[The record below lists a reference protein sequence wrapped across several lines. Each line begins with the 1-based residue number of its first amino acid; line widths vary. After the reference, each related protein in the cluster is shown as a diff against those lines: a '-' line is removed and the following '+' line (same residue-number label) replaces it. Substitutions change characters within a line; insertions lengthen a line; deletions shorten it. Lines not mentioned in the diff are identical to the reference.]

1 MSPEQISGKIGKSV
15 GEKLR
20 AARIALHY
28 TQSQLAAPDFSVSY
42 ISAIERGQI
51 HPSLRALEILAGRLG
66 LSSTQLLPTRSQQD
80 AHMNT
85 TLDIAER
92 DDDEVEMALLEA
104 QLFIQQ
110 GEAEQAVNQISKIPT
125 KRLKR
130 QQQLQH
136 RYLLGWSYFAT
147 EHFQE
152 AEYTLSEALQIAK
165 ELNTSYLTLRILNIS
180 ALAHAAMRNYTQA
193 LLSHEHCINL
203 LATTE
208 PHDPFFTAQI
218 YMYMGQHYSQLEY
231 VERAIEMF
239 HKALTTAEEF
249 ATLEDAQT
257 IYGNIS
263 AYYAG
268 IKENDLA
275 VLYTYKS
282 LYLSTQESYKRLQGE
297 IYHYLGHA
305 IMKEGQEEARLYLD
319 EALQQNSVLR
329 DSLSLASICTRNAE
343 WYYNRQQ
350 FDEALKYARQANEL
364 LSECTDDTII
374 RAEALVV
381 LGRVEYAL
389 SEYEQGD
396 QHFTAGL
403 EMFARL
409 ESHEEL
415 ANESVLYAQLLEEK
429 GKEREAFTHLRRAFQ
444 SRQRL
449 GR

>member
-1 MSPEQISGKIGKSV
+1 MSPEQLSGKIGKSV

-20 AARIALHY
+20 AARVAQHY

-80 AHMNT
+80 AHMNA

-92 DDDEVEMALLEA
+92 DDDEVELALLEA
-104 QLFIQQ
+104 QLLIQQ
-110 GEAEQAVNQISKIPT
+110 GDAEQAANQISKIST
-125 KRLKR
+125 KRLKK

-136 RYLLGWSYFAT
+136 RYLLGWAYFAT
-147 EHFQE
+147 GRFQE
-152 AEYTLSEALQIAK
+152 AEYTLAEALQIAK
-165 ELNTSYLTLRILNIS
+165 ELSTNYLTLRILNIS
-180 ALAHAAMRNYTQA
+180 ALSHAAMRNYTQA

-218 YMYMGQHYSQLEY
+218 YMYMGQHYTQLDY
-231 VERAIEMF
+231 VDRAIEMF
-239 HKALTTAEEF
+239 HKALAMAEEF
-249 ATLEDAQT
+249 ATLQNAQA
-257 IYGNIS
+257 IYGNIC
-263 AYYAG
+263 AYYANA
-268 IKENDLA
+268 KEDDLA

-282 LYLSTQESYKRLQGE
+282 LYLSTQETYKHLHGE
-297 IYHYLGHA
+297 LYHYLGHA
-305 IMKEGQEEARLYLD
+305 IMKEDQEQARLYLD

-329 DSLSLASICTRNAE
+329 DPLSLASVSTRNAE

-350 FDEALKYARQANEL
+350 FDEALKYALQAYEL
-364 LSECTDDTII
+364 SQPAGDTII
-374 RAEALVV
+374 SAEALVV
-381 LGRVEYAL
+381 LGRIEYAL
-389 SEYEQGD
+389 SHYEQGD
-396 QHFTAGL
+396 QHFTVGL
-403 EMFARL
+403 TMFESL

>member
-1 MSPEQISGKIGKSV
+1 
-15 GEKLR
+15 
-20 AARIALHY
+20 
-28 TQSQLAAPDFSVSY
+28 
-42 ISAIERGQI
+42 
-51 HPSLRALEILAGRLG
+51 
-66 LSSTQLLPTRSQQD
+66 
-80 AHMNT
+80 MNT

-381 LGRVEYAL
+381 LGRVEY
-389 SEYEQGD
+389 
-396 QHFTAGL
+396 F
-403 EMFARL
+403 FC
-409 ESHEEL
+409 
-415 ANESVLYAQLLEEK
+415 
-429 GKEREAFTHLRRAFQ
+429 
-444 SRQRL
+444 
-449 GR
+449 

>member
-1 MSPEQISGKIGKSV
+1 MSPEQLSGKIGKSV

-20 AARIALHY
+20 AARVAQHY

-51 HPSLRALEILAGRLG
+51 HPSLRALEILAARLG

-80 AHMNT
+80 AHMNA

-92 DDDEVEMALLEA
+92 DDDEVELALLEA
-104 QLFIQQ
+104 QLLIQQ
-110 GEAEQAVNQISKIPT
+110 GNAEQAANQINKIST

-136 RYLLGWSYFAT
+136 RYLLGWAYFAT
-147 EHFQE
+147 GRFQE
-152 AEYTLSEALQIAK
+152 AEYTLAEALQIAK
-165 ELNTSYLTLRILNIS
+165 ELSTNYLTLRILNIS
-180 ALAHAAMRNYTQA
+180 ALSHAAMRNYTQA

-218 YMYMGQHYSQLEY
+218 YMYMGQHYTQLEY
-231 VERAIEMF
+231 VDRAIEMF
-239 HKALTTAEEF
+239 HKALAMAEEF
-249 ATLEDAQT
+249 ATLQNAQS

-263 AYYAG
+263 AYYAN
-268 IKENDLA
+268 IKEDDLA

-282 LYLSTQESYKRLQGE
+282 LYLSTQETYKHLRGE
-297 IYHYLGHA
+297 LYHYLGHA
-305 IMKEGQEEARLYLD
+305 IMKEDQERARIYLD
-319 EALQQNSVLR
+319 EALQQTSVLR
-329 DSLSLASICTRNAE
+329 DPLSLASVSTRNAE

-350 FDEALKYARQANEL
+350 FEEALKYALQAYEL
-364 LSECTDDTII
+364 SQSTSDTII
-374 RAEALVV
+374 SAEALVV
-381 LGRVEYAL
+381 LGRIEYAL
-389 SEYEQGD
+389 SHYEQGD

-403 EMFARL
+403 AMFENL